1 MKHLKT
7 FMVLLVLLGALSCTK
22 TRITS
27 DGTLTFTLSPAYD
40 LVEVTKSNV
49 SDYATLPQTS
59 EFALVIKDDAGKETW
74 SGLLSEW
81 DPTTQLLAG
90 DYTVEASYGSLEE
103 EGFDKPYFYGT
114 AEFTIKGGE
123 STEVPVDVALANT
136 IVKISCNDMFKNYFV
151 DYSFEIKRGNTLIAT
166 ISKDETRGVF
176 VDGYKLNVSG
186 VFVNETGAETT
197 FDKEYT
203 NLDVATAYTMQ
214 LDLTGVGGQSVTISF
229 NDYVETVPL
238 EDVELND

>member
-7 FMVLLVLLGALSCTK
+7 LMGLLVLLGALSCTK

-49 SDYATLPQTS
+49 SDYVTLPQAS
-59 EFALVIKDDAGKETW
+59 EFALVIKDEAGKETW

-90 DYTVEASYGSLEE
+90 DYVVEASYGALEE
-103 EGFDKPYFYGT
+103 EGFDKPYFFGT

-123 STEVPVDVALANT
+123 STEVPVEVALANT
-136 IVKISCNDMFKNYFV
+136 IVKINCNDMFKNYFV
-151 DYSFEIKRGNTLIAT
+151 DYSFEIKRGNALIAT

-176 VDGYKLNVSG
+176 VDGFKLNISG
-186 VFVNETGAETT
+186 VFTNEGGVETK

-203 NLDVATAYTMQ
+203 NLDAATAYTMQ
-214 LDLTGVGGQSVTISF
+214 LDLMGVGGQSVTISF
-229 NDYVETVPL
+229 NDDTETVTL
-238 EDVELND
+238 DDVELND